1 VKRGFS
7 AARTISRPV
16 GPAASGPM
24 TLDFASPAEH
34 RDRKHAARA
43 VSRAPLDET
52 RVLPLHLLLGAD
64 EPDIGRRPD

>member
-16 GPAASGPM
+16 GPAVSEPM
-24 TLDFASPAEH
+24 TLDFVSPAEH
-34 RDRKHAARA
+34 RKHAARA

-52 RVLPLHLLLGAD
+52 RVLPLHLLLGTD
-64 EPDIGRRPD
+64 EPEIGRRPD